1 MGKLFGIAAVGLTMV
16 GVWMAAI
23 LCALSWNSGG
33 SADVASQLL
42 QTLKTSNLIPMFSIY
57 FLLGYLMY
65 AAFIL
70 ALGSV
75 CNTIKE
81 AQNYMALIVMTLMV
95 PLMTMPFI
103 PKDPNGTLAR
113 TLSWIPFYTPFT
125 MMNRVNANPPM
136 FDVIGT
142 MILLLAS
149 TAGALW
155 MAGKIFRIGILRTG
169 QPPKIVEILRWL
181 KG

>member
-1 MGKLFGIAAVGLTMV
+1 
-16 GVWMAAI
+16 
-23 LCALSWNSGG
+23 
-33 SADVASQLL
+33 
-42 QTLKTSNLIPMFSIY
+42 
-57 FLLGYLMY
+57 MY

-75 CNTIKE
+75 CNTITGRRRI
-81 AQNYMALIVMTLMV
+81 YMALIVMTLMV

-142 MILLLAS
+142 LDTCCWPS
-149 TAGALW
+149 TAGAFVDGRENIPHRHPAHRPAAENRGNTALAERFQERW
-155 MAGKIFRIGILRTG
+155 TL
-169 QPPKIVEILRWL
+169 PPSGTPDPALVC
-181 KG
+181 